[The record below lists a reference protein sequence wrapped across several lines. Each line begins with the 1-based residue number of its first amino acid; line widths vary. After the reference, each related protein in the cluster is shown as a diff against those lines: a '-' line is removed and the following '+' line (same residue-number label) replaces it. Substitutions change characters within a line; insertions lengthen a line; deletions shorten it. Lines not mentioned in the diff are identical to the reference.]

1 MKFRAAVLLVVLLA
15 TAGCSVTTSDGSGDG
30 PSDSPSD
37 PASPSGSSTPARVA
51 GGFEYVA
58 IGDSYTAAPGVEPTA
73 PDTGCFR
80 SAVNYPALVAEGL
93 PGATLTDVSCSGADT
108 RDLTREQQTLGGP
121 VPPQLDAVSPTT
133 DLVTVGLGGN
143 DFNVFVTLV
152 SYCSRLS
159 SSDPTGAPCSDALG
173 DRLVPLLDRTGDR
186 LEAVLRKI
194 GRRAP
199 DAEVLVVGYP
209 ELVGARDTCP
219 DLFPIATGDYR
230 FARLVGKQLNQ
241 ALRDAARAT
250 GSGYVDVA
258 RASRGHDIC
267 SADPWVN
274 GGASTVGAQVYH
286 PFAAEQRAVADLVID
301 RVSDRVG

>member
-1 MKFRAAVLLVVLLA
+1 MEP
-15 TAGCSVTTSDGSGDG
+15 TDSGD
-30 PSDSPSD
+30 
-37 PASPSGSSTPARVA
+37 
-51 GGFEYVA
+51 
-58 IGDSYTAAPGVEPTA
+58 
-73 PDTGCFR
+73 GCFR

-93 PGATLTDVSCSGADT
+93 PGATLTDVSCGGADT
-108 RDLTREQQTLGGP
+108 RDLTREQQTFAGP

-143 DFNVFVTLV
+143 DFSVFVTLV
-152 SYCSRLS
+152 SYCSRIR
-159 SSDPTGAPCSDALG
+159 SSDPTGAPCSRALS
-173 DRLVPLLDRTGDR
+173 DRLLPVLDQTGDR

-209 ELVGARDTCP
+209 ELVNGRDTCP

-230 FARLVGKQLNQ
+230 FARLVGERLNQ
-241 ALRDAARAT
+241 VLRVAARAT

-301 RVSDRVG
+301 RVIDRVIDSGE